1 MQKLIMAF
9 LFCLISSIAG
19 AQVPNRTFQAEVQLN
34 CAPAQTMLEFLARE
48 FGQEQIWVGQDKLTK
63 TPTTIAVMR
72 NSVTGSFTVVQY
84 SAHVACIHSSGPSSS
99 PEPGSMQ

>member
-48 FGQEQIWVGQDKLTK
+48 FGQEQIWVGQDNLTK

-72 NSVTGSFTVVQY
+72 NRVTGTFTVVQY
-84 SAHVACIHSSGPSSS
+84 SSSVACIHSSGPSSS
-99 PEPGSMQ
+99 PLP